1 MPPSP
6 PLVLPLPPLLLLL
19 QLLPSAWMQ
28 ANPVGRDIYRPLG
41 NYPTVSEPTEPGL
54 ECALAPSHH
63 KGVRNVLCM
72 YTIDKMADASY
83 NWQQASRRLH
93 PTHQPRFTGS
103 NRRVPRAQVSAGG
116 RHTCGI
122 KTGPGFTD
130 GKDYTGRLFC
140 FGRNEEK
147 QCSVP
152 ADVADAVWSTVSA
165 GALPPNSQPQTCN
178 DNARGCRLEDDMR
191 HTYGFTQQLNR
202 FSVVLRDA
210 CGRRS
215 RGACAAS
222 ATTPAAS
229 CPGRRSCR
237 PRGRYAAA

>member
-1 MPPSP
+1 
-6 PLVLPLPPLLLLL
+6 
-19 QLLPSAWMQ
+19 
-28 ANPVGRDIYRPLG
+28 
-41 NYPTVSEPTEPGL
+41 
-54 ECALAPSHH
+54 
-63 KGVRNVLCM
+63 M
-72 YTIDKMADASY
+72 YTIDKMPDASY

-103 NRRVPRAQVSAGG
+103 NRRVPQVSAGG

-165 GALPPNSQPQTCN
+165 GALPPDSQPQTCS

-191 HTYGFTQQLNR
+191 HNHGFTQELNR
-202 FSVVLRDA
+202 FSVVCVTPLA
-210 CGRRS
+210 G
-215 RGACAAS
+215 GAVACALL
-222 ATTPAAS
+222 
-229 CPGRRSCR
+229 RRR
-237 PRGRYAAA
+237 LQRHRVQGAAAAALVDGTLQPNPTQPNRRHRHRHHRRPCSNK